1 MNLDSTVIICYNYYV
16 IDPDATL
23 YIISKYT
30 VFNGKIVCSYCAF
43 GTKADE
49 TSYALF
55 NRSRAF
61 LRIGTDYGNDFKGGE
76 YIQELQDQ

>member
-43 GTKADE
+43 GTK
-49 TSYALF
+49 
-55 NRSRAF
+55 SR
-61 LRIGTDYGNDFKGGE
+61 
-76 YIQELQDQ
+76 